1 MTYAGGK
8 NSGGA
13 FHRIINE
20 MPPHDFYLEP
30 FLGSAAVMRAKLPA
44 TFNVG
49 LDTDESAYKE
59 AARLFKSAV
68 ARYRILNRSAFDFF
82 ASFDWQEGIRY
93 FVYFDPPYLLQTRKQ
108 KQTHLYLHE
117 FFYQDHERLLDIATT
132 IPAMVAISSYWS
144 DLYDQRLRGWRS
156 IHWRQMTRGGT
167 MATEYLWMNYPEPDA
182 LHDYR
187 YLGDGFRER
196 ERIKKKKT
204 RWKAKLEKM
213 PRLERLAILAAIEE
227 TRADYSPA
235 GSPEAASGAGKF
247 GSAHAAS
254 DEALPTRTAALAKSG
269 AWIQGD
275 GFDDIAKSA
284 GAGRHRQS

>member
-1 MTYAGGK
+1 MNYSGGK

-13 FHRIINE
+13 FQKIINQI
-20 MPPHDFYLEP
+20 PPHDVMIEAFM
-30 FLGSAAVMRAKLPA
+30 GSASILRNKRPTALNIGVEAEEFAYREAKSYFA
-44 TFNVG
+44 KQSG
-49 LDTDESAYKE
+49 EYE
-59 AARLFKSAV
+59 
-68 ARYRILNRSAFDFF
+68 ILNQSAFEFF
-82 ASFDWQEGIRY
+82 EGFDWLPGVRY

-108 KQTHLYLHE
+108 KQAHLYLHE

-132 IPAMVAISSYWS
+132 IPAMVAISGYWS

-213 PRLERLAILAAIEE
+213 PRLERLAILAAIVMQ
-227 TRADYSPA
+227 RVPA
-235 GSPEAASGAGKF
+235 GHSLLCARPS
-247 GSAHAAS
+247 S
-254 DEALPTRTAALAKSG
+254 L
-269 AWIQGD
+269 
-275 GFDDIAKSA
+275 
-284 GAGRHRQS
+284 